1 MTIWYTNQPC
11 RPRARAALDGQKHP
25 LVPAGHRIVELE
37 ESHEWIRST
46 EEMPEPYPRA
56 WYLREWL
63 SLQVIIPLPAPAP
76 TTLVDEAVL
85 VVWHALLEALRGG

>member
-1 MTIWYTNQPC
+1 
-11 RPRARAALDGQKHP
+11 
-25 LVPAGHRIVELE
+25 LVDIGHRIVQAE

-63 SLQVIIPLPAPAP
+63 SEPAFPP
-76 TTLVDEAVL
+76 TTSPPTTSVDEAVL
-85 VVWHALLEALRGG
+85 VVWHALLEALRG

>member
-1 MTIWYTNQPC
+1 MTVWYTNQLC
-11 RPRARAALDGQKHP
+11 RPRGRAALDGQKHP
-25 LVPAGHRIVELE
+25 LVDIGHRIVEAE

-63 SLQVIIPLPAPAP
+63 SENPFDLPPMPSP
-76 TTLVDEAVL
+76 TASVDAAVL